1 MLAEKEDWVP
11 WNVAPFIWI
20 NQEFGPETS
29 ISIDTN
35 NQPFVGVKASAR
47 TSLDGLELGQQNQY
61 SAESNEE
68 PARKSDSLALP
79 SSSSSSMIIR
89 NSKSLEHL
97 TTPLLENDIQ
107 QETRDLKELRTSSL
121 QNRNTLE
128 ASEEKVEDIPVYQ
141 SPAISVVM
149 DKQISPVEQDD
160 SRPKKI
166 GKKEKM
172 LDLRKRMSEKFE
184 EKKRHIGE
192 KGRHI
197 VEKMR
202 GP

>member
-1 MLAEKEDWVP
+1 M
-11 WNVAPFIWI
+11 
-20 NQEFGPETS
+20 
-29 ISIDTN
+29 
-35 NQPFVGVKASAR
+35 
-47 TSLDGLELGQQNQY
+47 
-61 SAESNEE
+61 
-68 PARKSDSLALP
+68 
-79 SSSSSSMIIR
+79 
-89 NSKSLEHL
+89 EHL

-121 QNRNTLE
+121 QNHNTLE
-128 ASEEKVEDIPVYQ
+128 ASEEKMEDIPVYQ
-141 SPAISVVM
+141 SPAIGVVM

-160 SRPKKI
+160 TRPKKI